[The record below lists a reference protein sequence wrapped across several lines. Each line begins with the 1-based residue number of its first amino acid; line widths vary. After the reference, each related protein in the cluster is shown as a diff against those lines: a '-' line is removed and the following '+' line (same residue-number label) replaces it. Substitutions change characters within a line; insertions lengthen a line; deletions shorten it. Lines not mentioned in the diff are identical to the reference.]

1 MDSRNETQ
9 QGPERAPETA
19 AESAPDAPL
28 DPARARLLA
37 LAAERGV
44 SLSALSALIGRNA
57 AYLQQFVRKGSPRKL
72 EENDRRTLA
81 EFLGAD
87 ESELG
92 APARETV
99 LTVGAWAG
107 AGASTPQARGPL
119 DWADIP
125 RLPLGA
131 SAGPGTI
138 AADSAPVDR
147 LRFSGRWLRQQG
159 LEPAMLSVI
168 EVEGDSMEP
177 NLRDG
182 DEILVDR
189 TPRPLRAG
197 LHVIRL
203 DDVLLVKRLEP
214 GPAGTLRV
222 ISDNPAY
229 ARMERPIAD
238 VSVLGRVVWKGGRI

>member
-1 MDSRNETQ
+1 MNSRFETQ
-9 QGPERAPETA
+9 QSG
-19 AESAPDAPL
+19 ESPM
-28 DPARARLLA
+28 DPTRTRLVA

-44 SLSALSALIGRNA
+44 SLSALSGLLGRNA

-81 EFLGAD
+81 EFFGVD
-87 ESELG
+87 EAELG
-92 APARETV
+92 APPRETV
-99 LTVGAWAG
+99 LTVGAG
-107 AGASTPQARGPL
+107 VSARTA

-131 SAGPGTI
+131 SAGPGTLAQD
-138 AADSAPVDR
+138 AAPTDR

-177 NLRDG
+177 TLRDG

-189 TPRPLRAG
+189 SPRPMRSG

-214 GPAGTLRV
+214 GSAGTLLV

-229 ARMERPIAD
+229 PRMERPRAEVAVI
-238 VSVLGRVVWKGGRI
+238 GRVVWKGGRV